1 VEVPEGHT
9 LSEPYDLSVISMPPE
24 MYDVNEDSLNG
35 GEGQIGTIKFF
46 ADDVSRRKTIYN
58 KADRQVVPS
67 PDTPLGW
74 TLRSIILDT
83 VHIFEVNRKEC
94 ARLLLAIRQYMP
106 KDTFKPLATTTE
118 DPSASTSTI
127 SLESLV
133 VSTILSVMFT
143 LPTPPY
149 DLIYYGSVITELCK
163 LSPNTVAPPV
173 GRAVRKLFTMLG
185 AEGLDNEIARRAA
198 EWFAVHLS
206 NFGFQWMWKE
216 WYVS

>member
-1 VEVPEGHT
+1 MLVQA
-9 LSEPYDLSVISMPPE
+9 
-24 MYDVNEDSLNG
+24 DV
-35 GEGQIGTIKFF
+35 
-46 ADDVSRRKTIYN
+46 
-58 KADRQVVPS
+58 QVVPS

-74 TLRSIILDT
+74 TLRSIIHDT

-94 ARLLLAIRQYMP
+94 ARLLLAIRQYLP
-106 KDTFKPLATTTE
+106 KDTFKPLATTTETE

-133 VSTILSVMFT
+133 VSTILSIMFT
-143 LPTPPY
+143 LPSPPY

-185 AEGLDNEIARRAA
+185 AEGLDSEIARRAA

-216 WYVS
+216 WYVQLKTL